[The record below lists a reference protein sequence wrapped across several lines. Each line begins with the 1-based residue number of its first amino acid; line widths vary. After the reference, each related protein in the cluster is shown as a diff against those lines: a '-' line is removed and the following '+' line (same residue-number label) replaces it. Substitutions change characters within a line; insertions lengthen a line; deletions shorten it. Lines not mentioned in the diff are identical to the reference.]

1 MPVRVLVYF
10 SCLLF
15 LFFVFDKGCRFLN
28 WLSSIYKKTLRR
40 IYLTSTT
47 GSDVASYAVFSQLHA
62 LRQEDL
68 SLRFRKVEVER
79 VAVHLRGQPVE
90 QLLQIAEPRLA
101 CAGRRRL
108 PRQGGRK
115 AMSTTRD
122 SPWLE
127 VINHNHEPWQR

>member
-90 QLLQIAEPRLA
+90 QLLRRGGERRGDREKARGGWQMSAARGWLA
-101 CAGRRRL
+101 GERRL
-108 PRQGGRK
+108 LR
-115 AMSTTRD
+115 
-122 SPWLE
+122 E
-127 VINHNHEPWQR
+127 V